1 MEQRAAAG
9 RQAWIV
15 GLRAL
20 AYSAALLGWVAVS
33 GCASEPKE
41 PPPRSVNEIRS
52 DSDRFFDKMQ
62 QEEHESVRGP
72 ASPAQHP

>member
-1 MEQRAAAG
+1 MERQAAAG

-20 AYSAALLGWVAVS
+20 AYSAALLGWGSVL
-33 GCASEPKE
+33 GCASESKE

-62 QEEHESVRGP
+62 QEERESVRGP
-72 ASPAQHP
+72 ASPVQHR